1 MFKLFVIISVFVA
14 RKKDKFL
21 KNLFQKE
28 LTAAP
33 LMQQQQLYNVGKF
46 YDNSLGTYA

>member
-1 MFKLFVIISVFVA
+1 MFKLFVIISVFDA

-33 LMQQQQLYNVGKF
+33 LMQQQLYNVGKF